1 MPVSTSLPLLLSPAG
16 AVVVRLSLYVLV
28 IRCLVLG
35 FPFCISFFLATFFS
49 LALCAFGCG
58 AVAVIAVVSFSLFS
72 FSRWS
77 PPLSLSLSLPLSVCL
92 CACVRV
98 CVTLSLSCCS
108 CSELAVVVGGVLVIY
123 LVAFHT
129 VASLFIFG
137 CCVTFAGLTLSLP
150 PPFV

>member
-77 PPLSLSLSLPLSVCL
+77 PSLSLSLCLSL
-92 CACVRV
+92 CVCVRV

-129 VASLFIFG
+129 VASLFLFG